1 MSKIL
6 NEYGQYNI
14 LPDPIMSDNNDYK
27 KLCDRVKKSW
37 ATTIYMYEQDIIC
50 PLSYSQSERVNPDF
64 IGPKRGSKMLAFM
77 NKYYE
82 YVKHTNF
89 DYSFNEMRWKL
100 KKCEANQYIID
111 EYESIWMKHW
121 RLQELQQYLGC
132 EPMGN
137 YVMINI
143 SPNWKGQKITQH
155 KVTTFTKIIGYY
167 LAEGWYSEGCYA
179 IESGGEGDMLHAHLV
194 LRYDNSPKGF
204 KSTKSHLAKGNH
216 SQQLNKWWN
225 KEFKGDQG
233 LIKGKYAIQK
243 IFLNSNEMILDKI
256 AYCEESQK
264 PEGHKNVDLK
274 GIKGINTKIEYKV

>member
-6 NEYGQYNI
+6 NEYGQYII
-14 LPDPIMSDNNDYK
+14 LPDPIMSDNNNYK
-27 KLCDRVKKSW
+27 KLCHRVKKSW
-37 ATTIYMYEQDIIC
+37 ATTIYMYEQDPND

-77 NKYYE
+77 SKYYE

-89 DYSFNEMRWKL
+89 DYSFNEMKWKL
-100 KKCEANQYIID
+100 KKGDNQYIID

-155 KVTTFTKIIGYY
+155 KVDTFTKSIGYY
-167 LAEGWYSEGCYA
+167 LAEGWYSEGSYV

-216 SQQLNKWWN
+216 SQQLCKYWN

-243 IFLNSNEMILDKI
+243 IFLNSNEMILDKL
-256 AYCEESQK
+256 AYCEESKK
-264 PEGHKNVDLK
+264 PEGHKNIDLK